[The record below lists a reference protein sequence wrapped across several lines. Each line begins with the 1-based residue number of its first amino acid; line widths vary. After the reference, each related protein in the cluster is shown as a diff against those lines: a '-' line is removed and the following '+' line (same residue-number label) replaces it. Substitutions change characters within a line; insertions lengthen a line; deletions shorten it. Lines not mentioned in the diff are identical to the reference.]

1 MSAYYDVLVIA
12 FQGRKPFK
20 SFVTGGPN
28 LLKGLFSS
36 HHNDGDDHDDDDRTR
51 SKAQSGDGSWSSFS
65 TFPECEPGGK
75 RKSCKELFSCQVEK
89 VMAAL

>member
-1 MSAYYDVLVIA
+1 MEE
-12 FQGRKPFK
+12 
-20 SFVTGGPN
+20 GG
-28 LLKGLFSS
+28 GGEQEGAEEGDDRDGDG
-36 HHNDGDDHDDDDRTR
+36 HEGDNDGDDQDDDDRTI